1 VTWLAIAVLG
11 AGTYLVRL
19 AGLLLRGRVTV
30 PERLQRLLDLGA
42 SALLVALAATAA
54 LTQGDGF
61 AGWARPAG
69 VAVAGVAALLK
80 APFVLVVVLAA
91 ATTAGLRLAGVP

>member
-1 VTWLAIAVLG
+1 MTWLAIAVLG

-91 ATTAGLRLAGVP
+91 ATTAGLRMAGVP

>member
-1 VTWLAIAVLG
+1 MTWLAIAVLG

-42 SALLVALAATAA
+42 AALLVALAATAA

>member
-1 VTWLAIAVLG
+1 MTWLAIAVLG